1 MILKP
6 EDVSFVVDVR
16 EKPEDEDDALNN
28 VCAKVRITQNSWR
41 CADGIR

>member
-28 VCAKVRITQNSWR
+28 VCAKVWVTQNLCR
-41 CADGIR
+41 RADGIR